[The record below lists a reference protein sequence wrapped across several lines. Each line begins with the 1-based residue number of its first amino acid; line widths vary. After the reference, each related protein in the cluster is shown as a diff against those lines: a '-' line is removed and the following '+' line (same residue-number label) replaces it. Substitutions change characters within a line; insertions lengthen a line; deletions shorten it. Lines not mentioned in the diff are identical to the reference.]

1 MKEFLKDKK
10 MRLAL
15 TIIMIAAV
23 AVIGVLTWW
32 AGGDDSS
39 TNEQEEDSVAYDLCD
54 SYELNDDVLADSGD
68 IDTDEGQDLEQEEP
82 SVEESADEEEESTE
96 EWSDNEEKLS
106 DEYEDYNEVTY
117 TFRYDSL
124 LESHY
129 EKHGID
135 MGFASEEEY
144 LAAANAVI
152 NNPDALH
159 KIEAEDGDDVYYVE
173 ATNEFVVVAPDGYIR
188 TYFLPDDG
196 IDYYNRQ

>member
-15 TIIMIAAV
+15 AIIMIAAV
-23 AVIGVLTWW
+23 AVIGMLTWW
-32 AGGDDSS
+32 AGGDD
-39 TNEQEEDSVAYDLCD
+39 TTTTEDKPDGGNAYDIYE
-54 SYELNDDVLADSGD
+54 SYELKEDVLADSGD
-68 IDTDEGQDLEQEEP
+68 AGDDTSGEQDSQYDETEPEP
-82 SVEESADEEEESTE
+82 SDDDYAEEI
-96 EWSDNEEKLS
+96 
-106 DEYEDYNEVTY
+106 TY
-117 TFRYDSL
+117 TFRYDNL

-135 MGFASEEEY
+135 MGFETAEDY

>member
-15 TIIMIAAV
+15 AIIMIAAV

-39 TNEQEEDSVAYDLCD
+39 TKEQEEDSVAYDLYD

-82 SVEESADEEEESTE
+82 SVEEPEEEELTE
-96 EWSDNEEKLS
+96 EWSDDELS

-124 LESHY
+124 LESNM
-129 EKHGID
+129 KS
-135 MGFASEEEY
+135 M
-144 LAAANAVI
+144 V
-152 NNPDALH
+152 
-159 KIEAEDGDDVYYVE
+159 
-173 ATNEFVVVAPDGYIR
+173 
-188 TYFLPDDG
+188 
-196 IDYYNRQ
+196 

>member
-1 MKEFLKDKK
+1 MKEFLRDKK
-10 MRLAL
+10 IRIALA
-15 TIIMIAAV
+15 IIMVAAV

-32 AGGDDSS
+32 AGGEDTATED
-39 TNEQEEDSVAYDLCD
+39 NEDGSVAYDLYD

-68 IDTDEGQDLEQEEP
+68 IDTDEGRDLEQEEP
-82 SVEESADEEEESTE
+82 SVDETAGEEEITE
-96 EWSDNEEKLS
+96 EWSDNEEELS

-188 TYFLPDDG
+188 TYFWPDDG